1 MNLDRKNQLTNL
13 CRKMIQTPSI
23 TGNEARLVNLLKIE
37 MFDRGYDEVKVDCL
51 GNIIGKITGSGNGR
65 GKTILFD
72 GHLDTV
78 AITKRSS
85 WRKEPFGAEI
95 ESGRIYGRGAS
106 DMKGALAAMIQ
117 AGADAKRDGQN
128 TGDIYVSGT
137 VSEEI
142 AEGYSLNSIIDTIS
156 PDIVVIG
163 EATSLNLN
171 IGQRGRA
178 EIVVKTR
185 GVPAHSSN
193 PEIGVNAVYHMME
206 LIDRIRNLSEKTCK
220 TLGKGNM
227 VLTDIISSPYPG
239 ASVIPDLCVATFDR
253 RLLTGETEESVLAPI
268 KKCINDI
275 ALEISDFKAEVSIA
289 EENIKTYTQYEG
301 MHQKFAPAWLMDQK
315 HPVVQG
321 ALKALQDS
329 GFADIEIGTYSFCTN
344 GSCSAG
350 MRDVPTI
357 GFGPSREEQAH
368 VNDEFIEVQ
377 ELEGAYKGYYALM
390 KAFSGE

>member
-1 MNLDRKNQLTNL
+1 MNQERKNQLINL
-13 CRKMIQTPSI
+13 CRKMIQTPSV
-23 TGNEARLVNLLKIE
+23 TGNEERLVNLLKME
-37 MFDRGYDEVKVDCL
+37 MHDRGYDEVKVDCL
-51 GNIIGKITGSGNGR
+51 GNIIGKINGSGNG
-65 GKTILFD
+65 KTLLFD

-85 WRKEPFGAEI
+85 WRKEPFGAEL

-117 AGADAKRDGQN
+117 AGADAKQDGQI

-137 VSEEI
+137 VCEEV
-142 AEGYSLNSIIDTIS
+142 AEGYSLNSVIDATV

-178 EIVVKTR
+178 EIEVKTK
-185 GVPAHSSN
+185 GVPAHSSH
-193 PEIGVNAVYHMME
+193 PEIGVNAVYHMMNF
-206 LIDRIRNLSEKTCK
+206 INRIRDLSEITCEI
-220 TLGKGNM
+220 LGKGNM

-239 ASVIPDLCVATFDR
+239 ASVIPELCIATFDR
-253 RLLTGETEESVLAPI
+253 RLLTGETEESVLAPLR
-268 KKCINDI
+268 KCITEMANED
-275 ALEISDFKAEVSIA
+275 SDFKAEVSIA
-289 EENIKTYTQYEG
+289 ETKIKTYTRYEG
-301 MHQKFAPAWLMDQK
+301 MHRKIAPAWLMEQD
-315 HPVVQG
+315 HPVVQDSLQ
-321 ALKALQDS
+321 ALKDF
-329 GFADIEIGTYSFCTN
+329 GFTDIGIGTYSFCTN

-350 MRDVPTI
+350 MRNIPTI
-357 GFGPSREEQAH
+357 GFGPGKEEQAH

-390 KAFSGE
+390 KAFAGE

>member
-1 MNLDRKNQLTNL
+1 MNQDRKTQLINL

-23 TGNEARLVNLLKIE
+23 TGNEARLVTLLKGE
-37 MFDRGYDEVKVDCL
+37 MYERGYDEVKVDCL
-51 GNIIGKITGSGNGR
+51 GNIIGKISGSGNG
-65 GKTILFD
+65 KTVLFD

-85 WRKEPFGAEI
+85 WRKEPFGAEM

-117 AGADAKRDGQN
+117 AGADAKRDGQI

-137 VSEEI
+137 VCEEV
-142 AEGYSLNSIIDTIS
+142 AEGYSLNSVIDAVA
-156 PDIVVIG
+156 PDLVVIG

-178 EIVVKTR
+178 EIVVETK

-206 LIDRIRNLSEKTCK
+206 LINRIRNLSENTCEI
-220 TLGKGNM
+220 LGKGNM

-239 ASVIPDLCVATFDR
+239 ASVIPALCTATFDR

-268 KKCINDI
+268 RECINEMS
-275 ALEISDFKAEVSIA
+275 LESSDFQAEVSIA
-289 EENIKTYTQYEG
+289 ESTIKTYTKCEG
-301 MHQKFAPAWLMDQK
+301 NHRKFAPAWLMDK
-315 HPVVQG
+315 ELPVVQDS
-321 ALKALQDS
+321 LKALRAAD
-329 GFADIEIGTYSFCTN
+329 FADVKIGTYSFCTN

-350 MRDVPTI
+350 VRNIPTI
-357 GFGPSREEQAH
+357 GFGPSKEELAH
-368 VNDEFIEVQ
+368 INDEFIEVQ
-377 ELEGAYKGYYALM
+377 ELEGAYEGYYALM
-390 KAFSGE
+390 NAIAGEC